1 VHSGPKER
9 CVIAEE
15 VFRSVLGRFASGVT
29 VVTAMSDRG
38 DCGMT
43 VSAFCSLSL
52 SPPLVLFCIDHAARM
67 HTILGSASHFAVNI
81 LEESQE
87 PIARRF
93 SDPDIDRLDGVG
105 FRRGITGAPVLSD
118 VLATLECR
126 KQQTFPGGDHTVFT
140 GEVAAAE
147 MGEGKPLLYFR
158 GGYTQL
164 CP

>member
-1 VHSGPKER
+1 M
-9 CVIAEE
+9 IAQE

-29 VVTAMSDRG
+29 VVTATSERG

-43 VSAFCSLSL
+43 VSAFSSLSL
-52 SPPLVLFCIDHAARM
+52 SPPLVLLCIDHAARM

-105 FRRGITGAPVLSD
+105 FRRGVTGAPVLSE

-126 KQQTFPGGDHTVFT
+126 KQNAFSGGDHTIFT
-140 GEVAAAE
+140 GEVEVAE
-147 MGEGKPLLYFR
+147 MGDGKPLLYFR
-158 GGYTQL
+158 GGYGQL

>member
-1 VHSGPKER
+1 
-9 CVIAEE
+9 
-15 VFRSVLGRFASGVT
+15 
-29 VVTAMSDRG
+29 VTATSDHG

-52 SPPLVLFCIDHAARM
+52 SPPLVLVCIDHAARM
-67 HTILGSASHFAVNI
+67 HTILGSASHFTVNI

-93 SDPDIDRLDGVG
+93 SDPDIDRLDGVA
-105 FRRGITGAPVLSD
+105 FRRGSTGAPVLSQ

-126 KQQTFPGGDHTVFT
+126 KQDAYDGGDHTIFT
-140 GEVAAAE
+140 GEVETAE
-147 MGEGKPLLYFR
+147 IAGGMPLLYFR
-158 GGYTQL
+158 GGYSQL

>member
-1 VHSGPKER
+1 M
-9 CVIAEE
+9 IAQE
-15 VFRSVLGRFASGVT
+15 VFRSVLGRFPSGVT
-29 VVTAMSDRG
+29 VVTATSESG

-52 SPPLVLFCIDHAARM
+52 SPPLVLLCIDHAARM
-67 HTILGSASHFAVNI
+67 HTILGSASHFAVNV

-93 SDPDIDRLDGVG
+93 SDPDIHRLDGVG
-105 FRRGITGAPVLSD
+105 FRRGVTGAPVLSQ

-126 KQQTFPGGDHTVFT
+126 KHDAFSGGDHTIFT
-140 GEVAAAE
+140 GEVEAAQMA
-147 MGEGKPLLYFR
+147 EGKPLLYFR

>member
-1 VHSGPKER
+1 
-9 CVIAEE
+9 VIQPE
-15 VFRSVLGRFASGVT
+15 VFRSALGRFASGVT
-29 VVTAMSDRG
+29 VVTATSERG

-67 HTILGSASHFAVNI
+67 HTILGTASHFTVNI

-87 PIARRF
+87 AIARLF
-93 SDPDIDRLDGVG
+93 SDPEVDRLDGVG
-105 FRRGITGAPVLSD
+105 FHRGANGAPVLSE

-126 KQQTFPGGDHTVFT
+126 KQDAFSCGDHTIFT
-140 GEVAAAE
+140 GEVQAAE
-147 MGEGKPLLYFR
+147 TGNGRPLLYFR
-158 GGYTQL
+158 GGYMQL